1 MHGELE
7 NSSSLNGSGAKPLE
21 SRDPRRIGSF
31 RLLGVL
37 GSGGMGRVYL
47 GVAPQDDAPQDVA
60 PQDDKQ
66 AGPGAGHYA
75 AVKQVLPELAADTA
89 FLGHFGHELDNL
101 GRLPAGTSA
110 RLLASDRTHR
120 PPWFATEYIPGITL
134 SDAMRLHKDPLPA
147 DSLWRLLRDAAAGLR
162 TVHAADIVHRDL
174 KPSNV
179 MLTLDGVTLID
190 FGVARAADQSRLT
203 RTGMVVGT
211 PAYMAPEQAIANQ
224 TLTGAADVFALG
236 SLVLY
241 AANGRPPFGDGSG
254 LDLLYRIV
262 HEAPDFGRLPET
274 DPELAEVLK
283 SCLAKEAADRPTTDE
298 LFALAADRVPG
309 AASSLWPSAV
319 TDRITERAAF
329 AAKPPPPEAEVP
341 DLPDVAGSTPGTG
354 TDPEP
359 APVQIVKP
367 GTGPD
372 GKPAGA
378 PPERRAR
385 RRRVLL
391 IALPVAVVAGGGLT
405 FKLAPFEMSDAG
417 ARPGA
422 SGPRTPGASVSAS
435 GGHSSGSA
443 KPSTEPS
450 ASRTAPSAP
459 PAKEAG
465 GGGAGGA
472 AGEDAAGDGGSSRAS
487 APAGTAGGSGDS
499 GTGAKAPAKPAPS
512 GTHWL
517 ENSASGQCL
526 AASIN
531 PFGGNASA
539 TTAECGAGSTNGT
552 TMNYA
557 WTYAS
562 RSGGTVALMNKGTG
576 KCLESLQFNGYAF
589 KDCNGASG
597 QAWKIGAT
605 SGRGHTFSNVHLGTC
620 LGATAYN
627 ALSSVAC
634 DSHDASQI
642 WSDITPS

>member
-1 MHGELE
+1 M
-7 NSSSLNGSGAKPLE
+7 SGSGAKPLE
-21 SRDPRRIGSF
+21 SRDPRYIGSF

-47 GVAPQDDAPQDVA
+47 GVAPPAE
-60 PQDDKQ
+60 KQ

-75 AVKQVLPELAADTA
+75 AVKQVLPALAEDTA

-110 RLLASDRTHR
+110 RLLASDRAHR

-134 SDAMRLHKDPLPA
+134 SDAMRLHDGPLPA

-179 MLTLDGVTLID
+179 MLTLDGVSLID

-224 TLTGAADVFALG
+224 KLTGAADVFALG

-274 DPELAEVLK
+274 DPELADILK
-283 SCLAKEAADRPTTDE
+283 SCLAKEAADRPTADE
-298 LFALAADRVPG
+298 LFALAAARVPG
-309 AASSLWPSAV
+309 AASSPWPSAV
-319 TDRITERAAF
+319 TDRITEREAF
-329 AAKPPPPEAEVP
+329 AAKPPPPEAEVQAP
-341 DLPDVAGSTPGTG
+341 DSPDVAVSGSTPGPG

-378 PPERRAR
+378 PRERRSR

-391 IALPVAVVAGGGLT
+391 VALPVVVVAGGGLT

-422 SGPRTPGASVSAS
+422 SGPRTPGASVSTS
-435 GGHSSGSA
+435 GGRSSESA
-443 KPSTEPS
+443 KPSADPSGSKKAPS
-450 ASRTAPSAP
+450 AS

-465 GGGAGGA
+465 GGGA
-472 AGEDAAGDGGSSRAS
+472 AGEDAAGDGGPSRAT
-487 APAGTAGGSGDS
+487 APAGAAGGSGDS
-499 GTGAKAPAKPAPS
+499 GTGAKTPAKPAPS

-517 ENSASGQCL
+517 ENSATGQCL

-531 PFGGNASA
+531 PFGGNANA
-539 TTAECGAGSTNGT
+539 TTSECGAGSTNGT
-552 TMNYA
+552 TMDYA
-557 WTYAS
+557 WTYGS
-562 RSGGTVALMNKGTG
+562 GSGGTVTLMNKGTG
-576 KCLESLQFNGYAF
+576 KCLESQQFNGYAF

-597 QAWKIGAT
+597 QAWRIGAT

-620 LGATAYN
+620 LGATAYG
-627 ALSSVAC
+627 APSSVAC

-642 WSDITPS
+642 WTDITPS